1 MEMLFWGFK
10 MLPGM
15 NSRQAQAMMR
25 KMGIQ
30 QVEIPANE
38 VIIKTDDKEIVIT
51 NPQVSKVNM
60 MGQETFQVT
69 GNIEERAVSSELE
82 INQEDVKTVMEQAGV
97 SEEKARESIEKN
109 EGDLAKTIMEL
120 KEQSDS

>member
-1 MEMLFWGFK
+1 